1 VAVVAEGEELRG
13 MVGAAVSPAVR
24 SPLAIEHTFVYGSDM
39 TDPDASQRLVLRTLL
54 DAHPRLVGIDELTA
68 KLAEV
73 PRVREALAVLVD
85 DGLATRLGDR
95 VGVSR
100 AAVRFAVL
108 RPA

>member
-1 VAVVAEGEELRG
+1 
-13 MVGAAVSPAVR
+13 
-24 SPLAIEHTFVYGSDM
+24 M
-39 TDPDASQRLVLRTLL
+39 TDPDAAQRLVLNALL

-68 KLAEV
+68 QLTHV
-73 PRVREALAVLVD
+73 PRAREALRVLVD

-108 RPA
+108 APS